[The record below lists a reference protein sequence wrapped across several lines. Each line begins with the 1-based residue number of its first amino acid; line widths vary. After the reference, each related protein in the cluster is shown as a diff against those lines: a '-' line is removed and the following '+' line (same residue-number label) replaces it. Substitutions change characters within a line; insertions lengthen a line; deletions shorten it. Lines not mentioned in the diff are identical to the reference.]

1 MIFSG
6 EVSFSLINS
15 LFIVK
20 YSEITSEIGRMECTD
35 ALIEIDHV
43 DYLMTAIMHI
53 SLLMA
58 Y

>member
-6 EVSFSLINS
+6 EVSFLLINS

-35 ALIEIDHV
+35 TLIEIDHA